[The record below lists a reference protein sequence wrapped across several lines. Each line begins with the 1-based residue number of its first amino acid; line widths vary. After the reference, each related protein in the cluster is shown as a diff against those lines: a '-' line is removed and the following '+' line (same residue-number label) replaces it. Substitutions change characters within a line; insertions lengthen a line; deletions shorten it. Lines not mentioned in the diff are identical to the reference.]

1 MSESESISIR
11 WSDDYQ
17 GRWKDRCYLAIPM
30 ADINSA
36 DAPTDSNTK
45 AQIKTWMD
53 AYGYTYASGDSKA
66 ELLAIVGTVNAL
78 IKQAI
83 QTDKASLR
91 KNVAGDEALLKFSCD
106 NDADNDPAVFST
118 YAKKSH
124 PQIMGILG
132 TDAWTSEIE

>member
-1 MSESESISIR
+1 MSISIR

-17 GRWKDRCYLAIPM
+17 GKWKDRCYLAIPM

-53 AYGYTYASGDSKA
+53 AYGYEYASGDTKA
-66 ELLAIVGTVNAL
+66 ELLAIVGTANAL

-124 PQIMGILG
+124 PQIMEILD
-132 TDAWTSEIE
+132 TDAWTSETE